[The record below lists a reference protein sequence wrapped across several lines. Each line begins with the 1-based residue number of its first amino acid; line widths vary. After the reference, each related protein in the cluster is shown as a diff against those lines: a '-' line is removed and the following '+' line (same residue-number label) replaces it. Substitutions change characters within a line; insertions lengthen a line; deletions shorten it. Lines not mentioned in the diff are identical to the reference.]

1 MSGHGAAIQKDLRTR
16 LIQFGALCVVFGLLY
31 LATRISPELGGK
43 LGVVTALGFL
53 LLAGTLLSELLEII
67 GLPHLSGYILA
78 GIVGGPHVLHLIDH
92 QTVDALAPINTL
104 AIAMIALSG
113 GAELRMEILRRVA
126 RSLSIATLVQCV
138 FVLATV
144 TGLFLVLSRFI
155 PFARELAFPALM
167 GTALL
172 WGTMAITRSPSA
184 CMGVLSQTKAK
195 GPLAE
200 FSLAFIMTSD
210 VVVVVLLAC
219 AVMIARPLIVSGSE
233 FSINDFKLLGHE
245 IVGSI
250 AVGVTIGLLLA
261 AYLRLI
267 GKHFLLLLLGIGFGL
282 TEFLRYVHIDP
293 LLAFMT
299 AGFVVQNL
307 TDQGPKLLH
316 QIEAAATVVFVIF
329 FANAGAHLNVPLL
342 KQMWPIA
349 LALCF
354 GRAFFTWC
362 AARISSRLAKDEPGV
377 RTWGFSSLI
386 SQAGLALGV
395 AAVIS
400 RTFPSIGEGFG
411 ALAIAAVAINEMV
424 GPVLFKF
431 ALDRSGESNPDEDMR
446 PSLPA

>member
-1 MSGHGAAIQKDLRTR
+1 MSAHGAAVSKDWGTRGIQ
-16 LIQFGALCVVFGLLY
+16 ALALLTIGGLLY
-31 LATRISPELGGK
+31 VATKVSPELGGK
-43 LGVVTALGFL
+43 LGVVTAIGFL

-78 GIVGGPHVLHLIDH
+78 GIIGGPHLLHLIDH
-92 QTVDALAPINTL
+92 HTVEALSPINTL

-126 RSLSIATLVQCV
+126 RSLSIATAVQCL
-138 FVLATV
+138 FVMVCV
-144 TGLFLVLSRFI
+144 TALFMGLSRFI
-155 PFARELAFPALM
+155 PFTQNLTFVGLL
-167 GTALL
+167 GTSML

-210 VVVVVLLAC
+210 VVVVVILAC
-219 AVMIARPLIVSGSE
+219 MLMLARPLIVAGSE
-233 FSINDFKLLGHE
+233 FSINDFKVLGHE

-250 AVGVTIGLLLA
+250 AVGTTIGLMLA
-261 AYLRLI
+261 AYLRLV
-267 GKHFLLLLLGIGFGL
+267 GKHFLLLMLAIGFGL

-307 TDQGPKLLH
+307 TAQGPKLLH
-316 QIEAAATVVFVIF
+316 EIEAAATVVFVVF
-329 FANAGAHLNVPLL
+329 FATAGAHLNVPLL
-342 KQMWPIA
+342 QKLWPIA

-354 GRAFFTWC
+354 GRAFFTWI
-362 AARISSRLAKDEPGV
+362 ASRISSRIAGDGPSV
-377 RTWGFSSLI
+377 RKWGFSSLI

-395 AAVIS
+395 ANTIT
-400 RTFPSIGEGFG
+400 RTFPSIGEGF
-411 ALAIAAVAINEMV
+411 AAMAIAAVAINEMM

-431 ALDRSGESNPDEDMR
+431 ALDRSGESNPEEEMR
-446 PSLPA
+446 PSLPG